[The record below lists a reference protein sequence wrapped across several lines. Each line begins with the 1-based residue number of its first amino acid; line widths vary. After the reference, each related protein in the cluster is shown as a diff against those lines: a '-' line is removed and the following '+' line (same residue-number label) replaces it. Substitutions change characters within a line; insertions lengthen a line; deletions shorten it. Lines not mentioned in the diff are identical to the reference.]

1 MLKFVLK
8 RLLAAIPTLIVTFT
22 FVFIVVRIIPGD
34 AAYIVLGEDATLE
47 EIAEWRTENGLDKPI
62 LVQYVDWV
70 GNIFKGDLGDS
81 LINRQPVVQNILMY
95 IEPTI
100 LLVLMSNLIAV
111 LLGIPAGVISAL
123 KRDSWIDKTLMTAS
137 MVGVATPS
145 FWLGLMLCLWFAVQH
160 KWFPATGYK
169 NIEVAGLL
177 VSMKHLFLPAL
188 SLGVQRTAS
197 IARFTRSCMLDVL
210 RSDYVRTARAKG
222 VGEFVIT
229 MKHMLRTTMGPV
241 VTTIGLG
248 IAQSFGGAL
257 VTERVFN
264 IPGIGLL
271 AYNSISTR
279 DQPQIQAIIVY
290 VAMVYIVI
298 NIILD
303 ILYKYFDPR
312 IQLD

>member
-1 MLKFVLK
+1 M
-8 RLLAAIPTLIVTFT
+8 
-22 FVFIVVRIIPGD
+22 
-34 AAYIVLGEDATLE
+34 
-47 EIAEWRTENGLDKPI
+47 
-62 LVQYVDWV
+62 
-70 GNIFKGDLGDS
+70 
-81 LINRQPVVQNILMY
+81 MY

-111 LLGIPAGVISAL
+111 LLGIPAGVISAI
-123 KRDSWIDKTLMTAS
+123 KRDSIIDKTVMTAS
-137 MVGVATPS
+137 MIGVATPS

-169 NIEVAGLL
+169 NISVDGLL
-177 VSMKHLFLPAL
+177 TSMKHLFLPAL
-188 SLGVQRTAS
+188 SLGVQRTAN

-222 VGEFVIT
+222 VGEFVVT

>member
-34 AAYIVLGEDATLE
+34 ASYIVLGEEATLE
-47 EIAEWRTENGLDKPI
+47 EIAEWRAENGLDKPI

-137 MVGVATPS
+137 MIGVATPS

-197 IARFTRSCMLDVL
+197 IARFTRS
-210 RSDYVRTARAKG
+210 
-222 VGEFVIT
+222 
-229 MKHMLRTTMGPV
+229 
-241 VTTIGLG
+241 
-248 IAQSFGGAL
+248 
-257 VTERVFN
+257 
-264 IPGIGLL
+264 
-271 AYNSISTR
+271 
-279 DQPQIQAIIVY
+279 
-290 VAMVYIVI
+290 
-298 NIILD
+298 
-303 ILYKYFDPR
+303 
-312 IQLD
+312 